1 MSFIFVL
8 AKTYALQ
15 YAEKAVAVSLLPQL
29 LYLLYLRLKY
39 IENLTESLKMHYF
52 TFTQEFYHIA
62 YVRIIADS
70 EDVVIGSSGFLLRRK
85 IFVNIGER
93 IGFALDVC
101 GGKRH
106 TAGIGWVN
114 RICVIHII
122 CAYSVSVKALCA
134 LACCELGYYRA
145 YHFEMG

>member
-8 AKTYALQ
+8 VKTYALQ

-39 IENLTESLKMHYF
+39 IEDLTESLEMHYF

-62 YVRIIADS
+62 YVLIVANFV
-70 EDVVIGSSGFLLRRK
+70 ELVLGSSGFLFRRK

-93 IGFALDVC
+93 ISLTLDVC

-145 YHFEMG
+145 DHFEMG